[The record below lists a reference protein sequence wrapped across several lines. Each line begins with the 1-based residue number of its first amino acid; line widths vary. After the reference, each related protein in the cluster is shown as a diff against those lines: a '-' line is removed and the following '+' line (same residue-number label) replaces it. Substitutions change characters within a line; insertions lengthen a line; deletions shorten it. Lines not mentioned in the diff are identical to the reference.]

1 MSKWIIDTAARTV
14 MMMNIEAS
22 AQHRLNLLDLP
33 NELLLIIINY
43 LPMIDALYSLVGI
56 TQRLDQLVLNPISTN
71 TLNITCLRP
80 ELLPDRIYS
89 LDERALATLCRTV
102 LPRIHH
108 QISHLIV
115 DQFSIESVFHATE
128 YSALH
133 SLSLIEIDK
142 VDAFHLFQGKTTLVD
157 CPRQKN
163 ETIHTRLGFF
173 TSMSRCRWRRSSQ
186 PSPPTNHQSVHRP
199 DLRVRR
205 GIVDRIQLEA
215 IPFDTPIMSTLNEA
229 SLLSRYLFM
238 GSYGGILS
246 TELSVYSPDR
256 FEHLYHVVW
265 RMCLSVRWTFSILV
279 NSDDCGAR
287 NWMYGRLSSK
297 SGEYHPLSKE
307 WRHSRDMLVLSRNVC
322 AT

>member
-1 MSKWIIDTAARTV
+1 

-33 NELLLIIINY
+33 NELLLIIIKY
-43 LPMIDALYSLVGI
+43 LPMIDALYSLVGT

-89 LDERALATLCRTV
+89 LDEPVLATLCRTV

-157 CPRQKN
+157 CPRQNN

-173 TSMSRCRWRRSSQ
+173 TSMSRCR
-186 PSPPTNHQSVHRP
+186 
-199 DLRVRR
+199 
-205 GIVDRIQLEA
+205 
-215 IPFDTPIMSTLNEA
+215 
-229 SLLSRYLFM
+229 
-238 GSYGGILS
+238 
-246 TELSVYSPDR
+246 
-256 FEHLYHVVW
+256 
-265 RMCLSVRWTFSILV
+265 
-279 NSDDCGAR
+279 
-287 NWMYGRLSSK
+287 
-297 SGEYHPLSKE
+297 
-307 WRHSRDMLVLSRNVC
+307 
-322 AT
+322 